1 MNQID
6 DARYSRQILFPPL
19 GREGQGRLLKGRVAI
34 MGLGALG
41 TVSAGILARAGVGF
55 LRLVDRDFV
64 EETNLQRQV
73 LYTEDDAR
81 KVLPKAEA
89 AVSRLKE
96 VNSAITYEALV
107 EDVTYANIDGIVS
120 DIDLIVD
127 AGDNFEIRYL
137 INEIAVKKGIP
148 WIYAACVSSYGM
160 TFNILPGQGACL
172 VCALGEL
179 PAQLTET
186 CDTAGVIGPIPSLIA
201 SVQSAEALKILSG
214 NLADLNTKMRYYDLW
229 SNRFHEFEIE
239 KRMDCPVCQ
248 KRIFPLLAG
257 KLKNQA
263 TYLCG
268 RNMVQVSPAQKMN
281 ISLERLEEKLASL
294 GSVQNN
300 GYLLRFL
307 TGAYELMIF
316 PDGRALVKGTSDEAL
331 ARSLYARYVGA

>member
-1 MNQID
+1 MSQID
-6 DARYSRQILFPPL
+6 YGRYSRQLLFPPL
-19 GREGQGRLLKGRVAI
+19 GRGGQERLLQGKVLI

-96 VNSAITYEALV
+96 VNSAIAYEALV
-107 EDVTYANIDGIVS
+107 EDVNYANIDSVVS

-148 WIYAACVSSYGM
+148 WIYGACVSSYGM
-160 TFNILPGQGACL
+160 TFNIMPGQGACL
-172 VCALGEL
+172 ACALGEL

-186 CDTAGVIGPIPSLIA
+186 CDTAGVIGPIASLIA
-201 SVQSAEALKILSG
+201 SVQAAEAMKILSG
-214 NLADLNTKMRYYDLW
+214 NLTDLNEKMRYYDLW
-229 SNRFHEFEIE
+229 TNRFHEFDIE

-268 RNMVQVSPAQKMN
+268 RNMVQVSPAQRMD
-281 ISLERLEEKLASL
+281 ISLEKLEEKLAPL

-316 PDGRALVKGTSDEAL
+316 PDGRAMVKGTSDEAL
-331 ARSLYARYVGA
+331 ARSLYTRYVVG